1 MDAKLGFFLYV
12 FTWTP
17 AWASRAFFVCAY
29 LRFFFFSF
37 LAPLTNDVTGFDET

>member
-17 AWASRAFFVCAY
+17 AWASRALSVLTY
-29 LRFFFFSF
+29 GFFFFF
-37 LAPLTNDVTGFDET
+37 LGTSN